1 MPKYLFEVNY
11 TLDGVRGLLAQGGT
25 ARQAAAQAAAES
37 LGGDIESFYYAFGDR
52 DLYVVADM
60 PDNVA
65 VAAYALAVSA
75 GGGVT
80 TKTVPLLS
88 TAEVDAAA
96 GKQVGYQPPGS

>member
-1 MPKYLFEVNY
+1 
-11 TLDGVRGLLAQGGT
+11 
-25 ARQAAAQAAAES
+25 
-37 LGGDIESFYYAFGDR
+37 
-52 DLYVVADM
+52 M

-65 VAAYALAVSA
+65 AAAYALAVSA